1 MGKDGR
7 IKLDRANDPE
17 RDMKMSDILQNDKMQ
32 ETEERRTVSE
42 IAAQM
47 ETEEELTGENNPMNR
62 MEKGTDTRNPIIK
75 ALERFGDLF
84 ALNLTFILSCIP
96 VITIGASVTALFTMT
111 NKMVRNEDG
120 TMWKGF
126 WKAFGQKFK
135 VGTKV
140 WAVIL
145 AYLGVVYAEYAYMI
159 QSSGQ
164 TTTFMVVLIGLE
176 MVFLSLLL
184 PFLFPI
190 IARYEN
196 TIINYIK
203 NTVIISV
210 ANFKTWLVVF
220 IIWFVPALAL
230 AASAVLLAYTWYLW
244 LLVMFSVQAYATSM
258 ILQKVFDKLE
268 EAQTEQERS
277 GV

>member
-1 MGKDGR
+1 
-7 IKLDRANDPE
+7 
-17 RDMKMSDILQNDKMQ
+17 MSDILQNDKMQ

-126 WKAFGQKFK
+126 WKAFGQNFK
-135 VGTKV
+135 AGTKV

-145 AYLGVVYAEYAYMI
+145 AYLGVVYAEYTYMI
-159 QSSGQ
+159 QSAGQ
-164 TTTFMVVLIGLE
+164 ATNFMVVLIGFE
-176 MVFLSLLL
+176 MVFLSFLL

-230 AASAVLLAYTWYLW
+230 AASTLLWAYTWYLW
-244 LLVMFSVQAYATSM
+244 LLVMFAVQAYATSM

>member
-1 MGKDGR
+1 
-7 IKLDRANDPE
+7 
-17 RDMKMSDILQNDKMQ
+17 MKMSDILQNDKVQ

-47 ETEEELTGENNPMNR
+47 EEEEELTGENNPLNQ

-84 ALNLTFILSCIP
+84 ALNLTFLLSCIP

-126 WKAFGQKFK
+126 WKAFRQNFK
-135 VGTKV
+135 VGTKM

-145 AYLGVVYAEYAYMI
+145 VYLGVVYAEYAYMI
-159 QSSGQ
+159 RSAGQ
-164 TTTFMVVLIGLE
+164 ATNFMVVLIGFE
-176 MVFLSLLL
+176 MVLLSFLL

-196 TIINYIK
+196 TIGNYIK
-203 NTVIISV
+203 NTLIISV
-210 ANFKTWLVVF
+210 SNFKTWLVVF

-230 AASAVLLAYTWYLW
+230 AASALLLAYTWYLW
-244 LLVMFSVQAYATSM
+244 LLVMFAVQAYATSM

-268 EAQTEQERS
+268 EAQTE
-277 GV
+277 

>member
-111 NKMVRNEDG
+111 NKMVRNECDFIFV
-120 TMWKGF
+120 KYC
-126 WKAFGQKFK
+126 FG
-135 VGTKV
+135 
-140 WAVIL
+140 IH
-145 AYLGVVYAEYAYMI
+145 
-159 QSSGQ
+159 
-164 TTTFMVVLIGLE
+164 
-176 MVFLSLLL
+176 LLHL
-184 PFLFPI
+184 MDCH
-190 IARYEN
+190 R
-196 TIINYIK
+196 
-203 NTVIISV
+203 
-210 ANFKTWLVVF
+210 
-220 IIWFVPALAL
+220 
-230 AASAVLLAYTWYLW
+230 
-244 LLVMFSVQAYATSM
+244 
-258 ILQKVFDKLE
+258 
-268 EAQTEQERS
+268 
-277 GV
+277 

>member
-1 MGKDGR
+1 
-7 IKLDRANDPE
+7 
-17 RDMKMSDILQNDKMQ
+17 MSDILQNDKMQ

-126 WKAFGQKFK
+126 WKAFGQNFK

-140 WAVIL
+140 WA
-145 AYLGVVYAEYAYMI
+145 EYAYMI
-159 QSSGQ
+159 QSAGQ
-164 TTTFMVVLIGLE
+164 TTNFMVVLIGFE
-176 MVFLSLLL
+176 MVFLSFLL

-220 IIWFVPALAL
+220 IIWFAPALAL
-230 AASAVLLAYTWYLW
+230 AASAVLWAYTWYLW
-244 LLVMFSVQAYATSM
+244 LLVMFAVQAYATSM

-277 GV
+277 GVQ

>member
-1 MGKDGR
+1 
-7 IKLDRANDPE
+7 
-17 RDMKMSDILQNDKMQ
+17 MSDILQNDKMQ

-47 ETEEELTGENNPMNR
+47 EMEEELTGENNPMNR

-84 ALNLTFILSCIP
+84 ILNLTFILSCIP

-126 WKAFGQKFK
+126 WKAFGQNFK

-145 AYLGVVYAEYAYMI
+145 A
-159 QSSGQ
+159 
-164 TTTFMVVLIGLE
+164 
-176 MVFLSLLL
+176 
-184 PFLFPI
+184 
-190 IARYEN
+190 
-196 TIINYIK
+196 
-203 NTVIISV
+203 
-210 ANFKTWLVVF
+210 
-220 IIWFVPALAL
+220 
-230 AASAVLLAYTWYLW
+230 
-244 LLVMFSVQAYATSM
+244 
-258 ILQKVFDKLE
+258 
-268 EAQTEQERS
+268 
-277 GV
+277 

>member
-1 MGKDGR
+1 
-7 IKLDRANDPE
+7 
-17 RDMKMSDILQNDKMQ
+17 MSDILQNDKMQ

-126 WKAFGQKFK
+126 WKAFGQNFK

-159 QSSGQ
+159 QSAGQ
-164 TTTFMVVLIGLE
+164 TTNFMVVLIGFE
-176 MVFLSLLL
+176 MVFLSFLL

-190 IARYEN
+190 NLIGEIATPFSLSLRLFGN
-196 TIINYIK
+196 VLSG
-203 NTVIISV
+203 TVMMSLIY
-210 ANFKTWLVVF
+210 T
-220 IIWFVPALAL
+220 
-230 AASAVLLAYTWYLW
+230 LLAKFAIGWPGFLHIYFD
-244 LLVMFSVQAYATSM
+244 VFSGAIQTY
-258 ILQKVFDKLE
+258 VFCMLTMVYVTDKLPE
-268 EAQTEQERS
+268 TE
-277 GV
+277 

>member
-1 MGKDGR
+1 
-7 IKLDRANDPE
+7 
-17 RDMKMSDILQNDKMQ
+17 MQ

-126 WKAFGQKFK
+126 WKAFGQNFK

-159 QSSGQ
+159 QSAGQ
-164 TTTFMVVLIGLE
+164 TTNFMVVLIGFE

-196 TIINYIK
+196 TIIN
-203 NTVIISV
+203 
-210 ANFKTWLVVF
+210 
-220 IIWFVPALAL
+220 
-230 AASAVLLAYTWYLW
+230 
-244 LLVMFSVQAYATSM
+244 
-258 ILQKVFDKLE
+258 
-268 EAQTEQERS
+268 
-277 GV
+277 

>member
-1 MGKDGR
+1 
-7 IKLDRANDPE
+7 
-17 RDMKMSDILQNDKMQ
+17 MSDILQNDKMQ

-84 ALNLTFILSCIP
+84 TLNLTFILSCIP

-126 WKAFGQKFK
+126 WKAFGQNFK

-159 QSSGQ
+159 QSAGQ
-164 TTTFMVVLIGLE
+164 TTNFMVVLIGFE
-176 MVFLSLLL
+176 MVFLSFLL

-220 IIWFVPALAL
+220 IIWFAPALAL
-230 AASAVLLAYTWYLW
+230 AASAVLWAYTWYLW
-244 LLVMFSVQAYATSM
+244 LLVMFAVQAYATSM

-277 GV
+277 GVQ

>member
-1 MGKDGR
+1 
-7 IKLDRANDPE
+7 
-17 RDMKMSDILQNDKMQ
+17 MSDILQNDKMQ

-126 WKAFGQKFK
+126 WKAFGQNFK

-159 QSSGQ
+159 QSAGQ
-164 TTTFMVVLIGLE
+164 TTNFMVVLIGFE
-176 MVFLSLLL
+176 MVFLSFLL

-203 NTVIISV
+203 LSLIHI
-210 ANFKTWLVVF
+210 
-220 IIWFVPALAL
+220 
-230 AASAVLLAYTWYLW
+230 
-244 LLVMFSVQAYATSM
+244 
-258 ILQKVFDKLE
+258 
-268 EAQTEQERS
+268 
-277 GV
+277 

>member
-1 MGKDGR
+1 
-7 IKLDRANDPE
+7 
-17 RDMKMSDILQNDKMQ
+17 MSDILQNDKMQ

-126 WKAFGQKFK
+126 WKAFGQNFK
-135 VGTKV
+135 
-140 WAVIL
+140 
-145 AYLGVVYAEYAYMI
+145 
-159 QSSGQ
+159 
-164 TTTFMVVLIGLE
+164 VVLIGFE
-176 MVFLSLLL
+176 MVFLSFLL

-220 IIWFVPALAL
+220 IIWFAPALAL
-230 AASAVLLAYTWYLW
+230 AASAVLWAYTWYLW
-244 LLVMFSVQAYATSM
+244 LLVMFAVQAYATSM

-277 GV
+277 GVQ

>member
-1 MGKDGR
+1 
-7 IKLDRANDPE
+7 
-17 RDMKMSDILQNDKMQ
+17 MSDILQNDKMQ

-126 WKAFGQKFK
+126 WKTFGQNFK
-135 VGTKV
+135 VGTKM

-159 QSSGQ
+159 QSAGQ
-164 TTTFMVVLIGLE
+164 TTNFMVVLIGFE
-176 MVFLSLLL
+176 MVFLSFLL

-230 AASAVLLAYTWYLW
+230 AASTLLWAYTWYLW
-244 LLVMFSVQAYATSM
+244 LLVMFAVQAYATSM

-268 EAQTEQERS
+268 EAQTE
-277 GV
+277 

>member
-126 WKAFGQKFK
+126 WKAFGQNFK
-135 VGTKV
+135 VGTNV

-159 QSSGQ
+159 QSAGQ
-164 TTTFMVVLIGLE
+164 TTNFMVVLIGFE

>member
-1 MGKDGR
+1 
-7 IKLDRANDPE
+7 
-17 RDMKMSDILQNDKMQ
+17 MKMSDMMQNDRAQ
-32 ETEERRTVSE
+32 ETEERRTISE

-47 ETEEELTGENNPMNR
+47 DEDEELTGENNPLNQ

-75 ALERFGDLF
+75 GLERFGDLF
-84 ALNLTFILSCIP
+84 ALNLTFLLSCIP
-96 VITIGASVTALFTMT
+96 FITIGASVTALFTMT

-126 WKAFGQKFK
+126 WKAFRQNFK
-135 VGTKV
+135 VGTKM

-145 AYLGVVYAEYAYMI
+145 VYLGIVYAEYVYMI
-159 QSSGQ
+159 QSAGQ
-164 TTTFMVVLIGLE
+164 ATNFMVVLIGFE
-176 MVFLSLLL
+176 MVLLSFLL

-196 TIINYIK
+196 TIGNYIK
-203 NTVIISV
+203 NTLIISV
-210 ANFKTWLVVF
+210 SNFKTWLVVF

-230 AASAVLLAYTWYLW
+230 AASAALLAYTWYLW
-244 LLVMFSVQAYATSM
+244 LLVMFAVQAYATSM

-268 EAQTEQERS
+268 EAQTE
-277 GV
+277 

>member
-1 MGKDGR
+1 
-7 IKLDRANDPE
+7 
-17 RDMKMSDILQNDKMQ
+17 
-32 ETEERRTVSE
+32 
-42 IAAQM
+42 
-47 ETEEELTGENNPMNR
+47 
-62 MEKGTDTRNPIIK
+62 
-75 ALERFGDLF
+75 
-84 ALNLTFILSCIP
+84 
-96 VITIGASVTALFTMT
+96 
-111 NKMVRNEDG
+111 
-120 TMWKGF
+120 
-126 WKAFGQKFK
+126 
-135 VGTKV
+135 
-140 WAVIL
+140 
-145 AYLGVVYAEYAYMI
+145 
-159 QSSGQ
+159 
-164 TTTFMVVLIGLE
+164 MVVLIGFE
-176 MVFLSLLL
+176 MVFLSFLL

-230 AASAVLLAYTWYLW
+230 AASTLLWAYTWYLW
-244 LLVMFSVQAYATSM
+244 LLVMFAVQAYATSM